1 MSRILRRPMFR
12 GGGKVSSY
20 GNGIASGLGYA
31 GGGQIGGGAV
41 YGQLMPDG
49 RYGFKSPFIP
59 IGQTKSQIDAG
70 RQAINQ
76 MYGIADDFADVG
88 SKSNVKTQGGNI
100 LKRNFN
106 KIKNI
111 RLPAGAN
118 LESRIGSG
126 IKSLYNLLPEEG
138 LLSKAGRFLPK
149 VAGQFPK
156 LTKGS
161 GILAAVSGPG
171 MIAEANRP
179 KTYAALQYMKEM
191 NQSGVFDETAIP
203 TMDGELGEYDKFTLE
218 FDKLNDPSK
227 YTAIPDDRGF
237 FNKYLNPMGAIV
249 GLGDKSKEE
258 IGLIVDEDNKKIDE
272 AETKAAA
279 ETGKETTVDIETG
292 NVVEPVLSK
301 KERLE
306 QKAKEYEE
314 ILGAGIKKDSIFD
327 AMVEGG
333 TRLMEG
339 EGFAGSLRAANK
351 ALDPIQNIR
360 TASRKLALEE
370 DIALRKALATKKDTD
385 VSRRIAAMEA
395 GGFDKK
401 EIAAAIAYGSK
412 GKAKTK
418 SEYIDEAD
426 SATVGLTLWVT
437 DNVPDLKSITDKKV
451 DPKTL
456 EDGKH
461 YIPELFTIITIKD
474 KNIVDKERLK

>member
-1 MSRILRRPMFR
+1 MFR

-49 RYGFKSPFIP
+49 RYGFQKPFIP

-100 LKRNFN
+100 LKRGFAKTKSGLGSLKTSGVLQNPVKFGTDAA
-106 KIKNI
+106 IKYGAKGFGIPTAAKYLSNLK
-111 RLPAGAN
+111 LP
-118 LESRIGSG
+118 GS
-126 IKSLYNLLPEEG
+126 SL
-138 LLSKAGRFLPK
+138 F
-149 VAGQFPK
+149 
-156 LTKGS
+156 
-161 GILAAVSGPG
+161 AAVSGPG
-171 MIAEANRP
+171 IIAEANRP
-179 KTYAALQYMKEM
+179 KTYAALQYMKDM
-191 NQSGVFDETAIP
+191 NQSGVFDETAGP
-203 TMDGELGEYDKFTLE
+203 GDYEAFTLE

-227 YTAIPDDRGF
+227 YTPIPDDRGF

-258 IGLIVDEDNKKIDE
+258 IGLIVDEDNKKIEE
-272 AETKAAA
+272 AETKEAA
-279 ETGKETTVDIETG
+279 ETGKEVNVDIETG
-292 NVVEPVLSK
+292 NVTEPVLSK

-370 DIALRKALATKKDTD
+370 DIALRKAIAVGAAKDTD
-385 VSRRIAAMEA
+385 MSRRIAALKA
-395 GGFDKK
+395 GGYTP
-401 EIAAAIAYGSK
+401 EQIADAVAGTGRPKSK
-412 GKAKTK
+412 AD
-418 SEYIDEAD
+418 YIKDTN
-426 SATVGLTLWVT
+426 SATTGLTLWVK
-437 DNVPDLKSITDKKV
+437 DNVPDLKSLLDKKAIK
-451 DPKTL
+451 DPKVTASL

-461 YIPELFTIITIKD
+461 YIPELFTLITIKEGVV
-474 KNIVDKERLK
+474 VDKEKLK